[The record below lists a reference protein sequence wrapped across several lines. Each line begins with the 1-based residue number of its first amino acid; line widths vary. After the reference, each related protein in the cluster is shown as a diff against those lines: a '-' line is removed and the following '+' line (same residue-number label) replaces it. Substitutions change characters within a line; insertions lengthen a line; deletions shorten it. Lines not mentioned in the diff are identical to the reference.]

1 MINVYIK
8 ANKKAIII
16 GKKDVLISDIADV
29 EGNKDI
35 IKDIKNIKVLTINH
49 NKNKKN
55 NYLLSILQVIDKIQ
69 NKYEDIVIHNVGEE
83 DIIVSYQPPSKQTK
97 SKEIIN
103 ILKVIF
109 VCLILFAG
117 GGIAIMTFH
126 TDAAVP
132 DVFIRLYSLFLGKE
146 NENPI
151 LIEIPYSI
159 GLAVGIIVFFNHFSS
174 KRLTDDP
181 TPIEVEM
188 RLYERDVEDC
198 IIETLSKEGK
208 N

>member
-1 MINVYIK
+1 MINIYIK

-29 EGNKDI
+29 EGKKDI
-35 IKDIKNIKVLTINH
+35 INEIKNIKVLSINQ
-49 NKNKKN
+49 NRNKKN

-69 NKYEDIVIHNVGEE
+69 DKYEDIVIHNVGEE
-83 DIIVSYQPPSKQTK
+83 DIIVSYQPRSKQTK
-97 SKEIIN
+97 SKDVIN

-132 DVFIRLYSLFLGKE
+132 DVFVRLYSLFLGKE

>member
-1 MINVYIK
+1 MINIYIK

-29 EGNKDI
+29 EGKKDI
-35 IKDIKNIKVLTINH
+35 INEIKNIKVLTINH
-49 NKNKKN
+49 NRNKKN

-69 NKYEDIVIHNVGEE
+69 DKYEDIVIHNVGEE
-83 DIIVSYQPPSKQTK
+83 DIIVSYQPQSKQTK
-97 SKEIIN
+97 SKDVIN

-132 DVFIRLYSLFLGKE
+132 DVFVRLYSLFLGKE